1 MALTVQTNNA
11 ANTALK
17 HLNTNNLQMNKALE
31 RLSSG
36 FRINSAADDAAGFA
50 VSSKLDA
57 QAGRLKAA
65 ATNVAQ
71 AQAMVKTADAGVNE
85 IQNMVTRLQVLA
97 TQAQSANNDGE
108 RNRLD
113 GERSKLES
121 AIDKIAGSTKYNG
134 VSLLNGTA
142 GVTVSSNSFTSAEGL
157 QAVTLDGA
165 AASATFSVYLQEA
178 SATAAGTFG
187 AGDKITV
194 SDGTTTQT
202 VTVSA
207 LATGLGTVDLNFGDL
222 GVKLTVNSALTGQ
235 TTNAAAATT
244 TAIGTVVTSSAA
256 ANTFQV
262 GADNN
267 ANNRLSVAFNNNYN
281 TTGLS
286 LSGDI
291 TTVANARTYADL
303 LTTALT
309 TIVSNRSTLGS
320 TQNQLGYVG
329 ANLATSVEQISAAVS
344 TIRDADMAAE
354 MANFTKSKILVQA
367 GTAMLAQANQASQNV
382 LTLFR

>member
-1 MALTVQTNNA
+1 MGLVVQTNTA
-11 ANTALK
+11 ATTALK
-17 HLNTNNLQMNKALE
+17 HLNTNNTMQNKALE

-36 FRINSAADDAAGFA
+36 FRINSSADDAAGFA
-50 VSSKLDA
+50 ISSKLDA

-97 TQAQSANNDGE
+97 TQAESANNDGE

-121 AIDKIAGSTKYNG
+121 AINKIASSTKYNG

-142 GVTVSSNSFTSAEGL
+142 GVSVASNTFTTAEGL
-157 QAVTLDGA
+157 TGVKLDGA
-165 AASATFSVYLQEA
+165 SASTTFTVSLEKA
-178 SATAAGTFG
+178 SGTSTGTF
-187 AGDKITV
+187 ASGDKITV
-194 SDGTTTQT
+194 TDGTTSQT
-202 VTVSA
+202 VTVA
-207 LATGLGTVDLNFGDL
+207 TAPTGLGTLDVNFGNL
-222 GVKLTVNSALTGQ
+222 GMSLTINSAIAASTAGASGS
-235 TTNAAAATT
+235 AAA
-244 TAIGTVVTSSAA
+244 IGDVVTSAA
-256 ANTFQV
+256 SANTFQV

-267 ANNRLSVAFNNNYN
+267 ANNRIDVGFNSDYS

-286 LSGDI
+286 ISGDI
-291 TTVANARTYADL
+291 TTVANARAYADV
-303 LTTALT
+303 LTTALSTIT
-309 TIVSNRSTLGS
+309 TNRADLGA
-320 TQNQLGYVG
+320 TQNQLSYVG
-329 ANLATSVEQISAAVS
+329 SNLATSVEQISAAVS
-344 TIRDADMAAE
+344 TIRDADVAAE

-367 GTAMLAQANQASQNV
+367 GTAMLAQANQAAQNV

>member
-1 MALTVQTNNA
+1 MALVVQTNNA

-17 HLNTNNLQMNKALE
+17 HLSTNNMKMNQSLE

-36 FRINSAADDAAGFA
+36 FRVNSAADDAAGFA
-50 VSSKLDA
+50 ISSKLDA
-57 QAGRLKAA
+57 QSGRLKAA

-97 TQAQSANNDGE
+97 TQAESANNDGE

-121 AIDKIAGSTKYNG
+121 AIDKIASSTKYNS
-134 VSLLNGTA
+134 VSLLNGTS
-142 GVTVSSNSFTSAEGL
+142 GVTVSSNTFTSAEGL

-165 AASATFSVYLQEA
+165 SASTTFSAYLQQA
-178 SATAAGTFG
+178 SGTAAGTFA
-187 AGDKITV
+187 AGDKITL
-194 SDGTTTQT
+194 SDGTTSQT
-202 VTVSA
+202 VTVST
-207 LATGLGTVDLNFGDL
+207 LATGLGTQDVNFGDL
-222 GVKLTVNSALTGQ
+222 GVTLTISSALTGQ
-235 TTNAAAATT
+235 TTNGAGLTT
-244 TAIGTVVTSSAA
+244 TAIGNVVTSAAA

-267 ANNRLSVAFNNNYN
+267 ANNRIDVAFDNNYT

-286 LSGDI
+286 ISGDI
-291 TTVANARTYADL
+291 TTVANARTYADTM
-303 LTTALT
+303 TTALNTIT
-309 TIVSNRSTLGS
+309 TNRATLGA
-320 TQNQLGYVG
+320 TQNQLSYVG

-344 TIRDADMAAE
+344 TIKDADMASE
-354 MANFTKSKILVQA
+354 MANFTKSQILVQA

-382 LTLFR
+382 LSLFR

>member
-1 MALTVQTNNA
+1 MGLVVQTNNA
-11 ANTALK
+11 ATTALK
-17 HLNTNNLQMNKALE
+17 HLNTNNTKMNQALE

-36 FRINSAADDAAGFA
+36 FRVNSAADDAAGFA
-50 VSSKLDA
+50 ISSKLDA

-85 IQNMVTRLQVLA
+85 IQNMVSRLQVLA
-97 TQAQSANNDGE
+97 TQAESANNDGE

-121 AIDKIAGSTKYNG
+121 AIDKIASSTKYNG
-134 VSLLNGTA
+134 VSLLDGTA
-142 GVTVSSNSFTSAEGL
+142 GVTVASNTFTTAEGL
-157 QAVTLDGA
+157 SGVSLDGA
-165 AASATFSVYLQEA
+165 TASTTYTA
-178 SATAAGTFG
+178 SLVLASGSTTTAAF
-187 AGDKITV
+187 ASGDKITLT
-194 SDGTTTQT
+194 DGTTSQT
-202 VTVSA
+202 VTVTTAPS
-207 LATGLGTVDLNFGDL
+207 GLNTLDVNFGNL
-222 GVKLTVNSALTGQ
+222 GITLTINSAIVGQ
-235 TTNAAAATT
+235 TAVGAG
-244 TAIGTVVTSSAA
+244 TAIGNVVTSAAA

-267 ANNRLSVAFNNNYN
+267 ANNRIDVAFNNSYS

-286 LSGDI
+286 ITGDI
-291 TTVANARTYADL
+291 TTVTNARAYADV
-303 LTTALT
+303 LTTALSTVT
-309 TIVSNRSTLGS
+309 TNRATLGA
-320 TQNQLGYVG
+320 TQNQLSYVG

-354 MANFTKSKILVQA
+354 MANFTKSQILVQA

>member
-1 MALTVQTNNA
+1 MGLVVQTNTA
-11 ANTALK
+11 AMTALK
-17 HLNTNNLQMNKALE
+17 HLETNNTKMNQALE

-36 FRINSAADDAAGFA
+36 FRVNSAADDAAGFA
-50 VSSKLDA
+50 VASKLDA

-97 TQAQSANNDGE
+97 TQAESANNDGE

-121 AIDKIAGSTKYNG
+121 AIDKIASSTKYNA
-134 VSLLNGTA
+134 VALLDGSA
-142 GVTVSSNSFTSAEGL
+142 GVTVSSSTFTASEGL
-157 QAVTLDGA
+157 HAIALDGA
-165 AASATFSVYLQEA
+165 TAATTFTVSMAEA
-178 SATAAGTFG
+178 SLTVAGTFG
-187 AGDKITV
+187 DGDKITLT
-194 SDGTTTQT
+194 DGTTSQT
-202 VTVSA
+202 VTVTTIP
-207 LATGLGTVDLNFGDL
+207 TGTGTLDVKFGDL
-222 GVKLTVNSALTGQ
+222 GITLTLDAAVSTAVTGP
-235 TTNAAAATT
+235 AAAA
-244 TAIGTVVTSSAA
+244 ASVGTIVTSAAA

-267 ANNRLSVAFNNNYN
+267 ANNRIDVAFNNNYT

-286 LSGDI
+286 ITGDI
-291 TTVANARTYADL
+291 TTVANARAYADVM
-303 LTTALT
+303 TTALNTIT
-309 TIVSNRSTLGS
+309 TNRATLGA
-320 TQNQLGYVG
+320 TQNQLAYVG
-329 ANLATSVEQISAAVS
+329 SNLATSVEQISSAVS

-354 MANFTKSKILVQA
+354 MANFTKSQILVQA

-382 LTLFR
+382 LSLFR

>member
-1 MALTVQTNNA
+1 MGLVVQTNNA

-17 HLNTNNLQMNKALE
+17 HLSTNNMKMNQSLE

-36 FRINSAADDAAGFA
+36 FRVNSAADDAAGFA
-50 VSSKLDA
+50 ISSKLDA

-97 TQAQSANNDGE
+97 TQAESANNDGE

-121 AIDKIAGSTKYNG
+121 AIDKIASSTKYNS
-134 VSLLNGTA
+134 VSLLNGTG
-142 GVTVSSNSFTSAEGL
+142 GVTVSSSGFTAAEGL
-157 QAVTLDGA
+157 HSIALDGA
-165 AASATFSVYLQEA
+165 TAATTFTVKMEEA

-187 AGDKITV
+187 NGDKITV
-194 SDGTTTQT
+194 TDGTTSQT
-202 VTVSA
+202 ITV
-207 LATGLGTVDLNFGDL
+207 ATIPTGTGTLDVNFGDL
-222 GVKLTVNSALTGQ
+222 GIKLTLDAAVSTAITGAAG
-235 TTNAAAATT
+235 AAASVGD
-244 TAIGTVVTSSAA
+244 IVTSAAA

-267 ANNRLSVAFNNNYN
+267 ANNRIDVAFNNNYT

-286 LSGDI
+286 ITGDI
-291 TTVANARTYADL
+291 TTVANARTYADTM
-303 LTTALT
+303 TTALN
-309 TIVSNRSTLGS
+309 TITSNRATLGA
-320 TQNQLGYVG
+320 TQNQLAYVG

-344 TIRDADMAAE
+344 TIKDADMASE
-354 MANFTKSKILVQA
+354 MANFTKSQILVQA

-382 LTLFR
+382 LSLFR